1 MSLDNFAMATV
12 EELTL
17 DVGLVTGGECL
28 GYPAPGLIS
37 SPRPSKTFQPAQFPP
52 TQSPIT
58 MIMCTLLSVAYG
70 LFKPC

>member
-37 SPRPSKTFQPAQFPP
+37 GPRPSALKKFSASSISSYPKSNHYDYVHITFNGVWV
-52 TQSPIT
+52 I
-58 MIMCTLLSVAYG
+58 
-70 LFKPC
+70 